1 MQTNQNSN
9 YQDLLKTIAIIAVI
23 IDHLGLY
30 FFPKYQIL
38 RAIGRFAMPI
48 FCFFV
53 GYNYKGPRHIL
64 AILGAIL
71 TFMLWFY
78 FNILSLN
85 MLLVMYIGQ
94 WCLYFMDKC
103 DRNTKSNIWLATI
116 VLIALI
122 PITSDYLEYGSL
134 ALAFILVGRSYKL
147 KLGSIQLMGV
157 VTIAAILYT
166 LQPDYFHFST
176 MNQIIVASLMLLE
189 GYLMHSMNHLSPIG
203 MNLRMISRNSLYIY
217 FADVFFSIIGLVV
230 MQLYW

>member
-1 MQTNQNSN
+1 MQNNQTSN

-23 IDHLGLY
+23 LDHLGLY

-38 RAIGRFAMPI
+38 RAVGRFAMPI

-71 TFMLWFY
+71 TLMLWGS

-94 WCLYFMDKC
+94 WGLYFMDKC
-103 DRNTKSNIWLATI
+103 DRNAKSNIWI
-116 VLIALI
+116 KIIILIALI
-122 PITSDYLEYGSL
+122 PITSEYLEYGSL
-134 ALAFILVGRSYKL
+134 ALAFILVGRCYKL
-147 KLGSIQLMGV
+147 KLRSLALMSTI
-157 VTIAAILYT
+157 TIASILFT

-176 MNQIIVASLMLLE
+176 MNQIIVASLMMLE
-189 GYLMHSMNHLSPIG
+189 GYLMHSMNHLSATGI
-203 MNLRMISRNSLYIY
+203 NLRMISRNSLYIY

-230 MQLYW
+230 MQLYR